1 MSGGGNMFVIRSEVD
16 CYMFINSETQK
27 EIVFESIGQ
36 AEEVM
41 KVLQE
46 EAPEMLWYIAPKQ
59 ELLC

>member
-1 MSGGGNMFVIRSEVD
+1 MFVIRSEVD
-16 CYMFINSETQK
+16 CYMFINSEPKK
-27 EIVFESIGQ
+27 EIVFESIEQ

-59 ELLC
+59 EILC